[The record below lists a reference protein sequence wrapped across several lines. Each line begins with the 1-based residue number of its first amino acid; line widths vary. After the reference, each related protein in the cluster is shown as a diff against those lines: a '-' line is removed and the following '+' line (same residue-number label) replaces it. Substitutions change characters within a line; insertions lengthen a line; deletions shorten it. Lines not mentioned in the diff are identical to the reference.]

1 MSNSACRTALTSYC
15 LGSPAVGAGV
25 ARSCRMVERVAL
37 LDGVIAVPD
46 VGGGGIT
53 RAAAANMF
61 PVFAGESG
69 LIVKV
74 A

>member
-1 MSNSACRTALTSYC
+1 VETAVL
-15 LGSPAVGAGV
+15 V
-25 ARSCRMVERVAL
+25 
-37 LDGVIAVPD
+37 DGVIAVPD
-46 VGGGGIT
+46 VGAGGIT
-53 RAAAANMF
+53 RAATANVF

>member
-1 MSNSACRTALTSYC
+1 VETLAL
-15 LGSPAVGAGV
+15 
-25 ARSCRMVERVAL
+25 VE
-37 LDGVIAVPD
+37 GVIAVPD
-46 VGGGGIT
+46 VGAGGIT
-53 RAAAANMF
+53 RAAAANMV

>member
-1 MSNSACRTALTSYC
+1 
-15 LGSPAVGAGV
+15 
-25 ARSCRMVERVAL
+25 MVERVAS

-46 VGGGGIT
+46 VGAGGIT
-53 RAAAANMF
+53 RAAANMF

>member
-1 MSNSACRTALTSYC
+1 MAET
-15 LGSPAVGAGV
+15 
-25 ARSCRMVERVAL
+25 VAL
-37 LDGVIAVPD
+37 VDGVIAVPD
-46 VGGGGIT
+46 VGAGGIT

>member
-1 MSNSACRTALTSYC
+1 M
-15 LGSPAVGAGV
+15 AVGVGVDVAVGVDVGVAVAVGVAVGVGV
-25 ARSCRMVERVAL
+25 ARSCRIVESVDL
-37 LDGVIAVPD
+37 F
-46 VGGGGIT
+46 VGAGGIT